1 MSQDSEC
8 ARPPNLTFAL
18 HHQFDACTLTGGLAM
33 ASIIR
38 PTVLRQSCLAAAS
51 KRAYTTKVSSS
62 FPAVLSQPTRP
73 APARQAI
80 KSAFAPGNVRVAA
93 FHAGGR
99 QQILPA
105 GPQVI
110 DGTANDAAVVPP
122 TNASEGS
129 YHWTFERLIAA
140 GLVPLTIAPFVA
152 GTFNPATDA
161 IICGAVLLHSH
172 IGFDAMITDYF
183 PARRVPKTKKAL
195 GWVLKAATVA
205 VGVGLYEFETNDVG
219 VTEAIRRVWT
229 A

>member
-1 MSQDSEC
+1 
-8 ARPPNLTFAL
+8 
-18 HHQFDACTLTGGLAM
+18 M
-33 ASIIR
+33 ASIVR

-51 KRAYTTKVSSS
+51 KRTYTTKVSSS
-62 FPAVLSQPTRP
+62 FPAILSQPTRP

-161 IICGAVLLHSH
+161 IICGAILVHSH

-195 GWVLKAATVA
+195 GWVLRGATVL

-219 VTEAIRRVWT
+219 VTEAIRRIWT